1 MSAFDSNKD
10 YYSILGAKE
19 DAPRSE
25 IERLYKR
32 KATVHHPD
40 RGGDEEEMK
49 ALNEAYTVL
58 RDEQARARYDAQRE
72 RAEARVLER
81 DADPYDASRPPYSSP
96 SATADAISG
105 QCVAA
110 LLFLCVGLVLLFVV
124 RFQYVLFLW
133 PLALL
138 AGLLILAGIV
148 HAHSALGMLRETFAL
163 SHPVRRFR
171 IVGEVAFWSVVGGGG
186 YGVYFILRYL

>member
-1 MSAFDSNKD
+1 MSRFDSNKD
-10 YYSILGAKE
+10 YYSMLGAAE
-19 DAPRSE
+19 DASRGE

-32 KATVHHPD
+32 KAVEHHPD

-49 ALNEAYTVL
+49 ALNEAYAVL
-58 RDEQARARYDAQRE
+58 RDEQTRAAYDSERE
-72 RAEARVLER
+72 LTEAFGMDFV
-81 DADPYDASRPPYSSP
+81 STPPYSSP
-96 SATADAISG
+96 SAQADAISG

-110 LLFLCVGLVLLFVV
+110 LLFLVVGLVLLFVV

-148 HAHSALGMLRETFAL
+148 HAHSAMSNVRETFAL
-163 SHPVRRFR
+163 SHPARRF
-171 IVGEVAFWSVVGGGG
+171 VVAQEMAFWAIVVGGC